1 MAKKRAFYQQDYK
14 SHIGAAILCVTSFL
28 AVAFLSCGTPLGML
42 MLRSWDTTYPQYPG
56 VSFDR
61 PCYTLW
67 GMRNNCWNA
76 NYTMRVDDPQ
86 IAQCGDI
93 RSRFEA
99 AEAFSIVAL
108 FFLLFVLG
116 SSWYKVCGS
125 NNKTVTTLLAAFT
138 LGSTTVPFAVV
149 TSFYYTSFCNLTF
162 LTRRFT
168 RFGPGYALTIVS
180 FGLQAIGLILFIALE
195 PEKVEQKRNMLED
208 HKEKTASDSSSS
220 TESSH

>member
-1 MAKKRAFYQQDYK
+1 MAKKKSFYQQDYK
-14 SHIGAAILCVTSFL
+14 SHIGAVILCVTSFL
-28 AVAFLSCGTPLGML
+28 AVTFLACGTPLGML
-42 MLRSWDTTYPQYPG
+42 MLRSWDESYPQYPG
-56 VSFDR
+56 VLFDR

-99 AEAFSIVAL
+99 AEAFSVTAL

-116 SSWYKVCGS
+116 SSWYKICGS
-125 NNKTVTTLLAAFT
+125 HNKTITTLLAAFT

-149 TSFYYTSFCNLTF
+149 TSFYYTSFCDLTF
-162 LTRRFT
+162 LTHRFT
-168 RFGPGYALTIVS
+168 RYGPGYALTVTS
-180 FGLQAIGLILFIALE
+180 FALQAVGLILFIALE
-195 PEKVEQKRNMLED
+195 PEIVDTKRTSVD
-208 HKEKTASDSSSS
+208 APEKSASDASSSA
-220 TESSH
+220 ESSH